1 MMNVFI
7 TGASSGIGKSLAYFY
22 AEQGATVGIC
32 ARRQNRLQI
41 VEEKIKSLGGE
52 AISFILDV
60 ADQEACQMAIEQFLT
75 ETESIDIV
83 IANAGIGGVDDISS
97 GSPSTMNKILSIN
110 ILGVTNTITPFIPIM
125 KKQKFGR
132 ICIISSVA
140 GTRGMVAHGAY
151 SASKAAVRI
160 LGDSWD
166 YSLSRHNISTTV
178 IFPGWIAT
186 EMTENHKFKMPFLM
200 TSDTAAKKIANVI
213 QKGKRTYI
221 LPWQWNI
228 IVPIF
233 RILPRWI
240 IKLFSV

>member
-7 TGASSGIGKSLAYFY
+7 TGVSSGIGKSLAYFY

-52 AISFILDV
+52 AIPFILDV
-60 ADQEACQMAIEQFLT
+60 ADQEACQMAIEQFLA

-132 ICIISSVA
+132 IC
-140 GTRGMVAHGAY
+140 
-151 SASKAAVRI
+151 
-160 LGDSWD
+160 
-166 YSLSRHNISTTV
+166 
-178 IFPGWIAT
+178 
-186 EMTENHKFKMPFLM
+186 
-200 TSDTAAKKIANVI
+200 
-213 QKGKRTYI
+213 
-221 LPWQWNI
+221 
-228 IVPIF
+228 
-233 RILPRWI
+233 
-240 IKLFSV
+240 

>member
-1 MMNVFI
+1 MFWAGGSFCI
-7 TGASSGIGKSLAYFY
+7 GFIGKRFLSNFSKDIKNDECFYHRRIFRDWQITCILY

-110 ILGVTNTITPFIPIM
+110 ILGVTIRLLP
-125 KKQKFGR
+125 
-132 ICIISSVA
+132 
-140 GTRGMVAHGAY
+140 
-151 SASKAAVRI
+151 
-160 LGDSWD
+160 
-166 YSLSRHNISTTV
+166 LSQS
-178 IFPGWIAT
+178 
-186 EMTENHKFKMPFLM
+186 
-200 TSDTAAKKIANVI
+200 
-213 QKGKRTYI
+213 
-221 LPWQWNI
+221 
-228 IVPIF
+228 
-233 RILPRWI
+233 
-240 IKLFSV
+240 